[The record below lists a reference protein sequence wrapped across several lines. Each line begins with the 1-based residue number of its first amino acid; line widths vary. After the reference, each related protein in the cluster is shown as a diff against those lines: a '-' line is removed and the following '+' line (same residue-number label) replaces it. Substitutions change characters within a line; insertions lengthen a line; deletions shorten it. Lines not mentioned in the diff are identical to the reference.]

1 MTTTSTKPEALL
13 WIDVETTGPDRTT
26 AQILEIGMAC
36 TDSTATQ
43 DYGAFHAI
51 VKPDILDISRITPWA
66 WEHHTANGLIAEV
79 RAASTRQNGPAAV
92 GNAAEEYLESLEQR
106 FQLVPTGT
114 NVDFDLGFLGL
125 LAIDTSPL
133 SRRKLDL
140 TTIRRLVAILGAPD
154 LQPGDS
160 IEPGHSRD
168 NYDDCPICRARRE
181 KGADAIEGTGHPEQ
195 VYCTRYRD
203 YAALYASMYGKGD
216 VYQVRPVGELEASD
230 EDFDGCYRCDRLVI
244 VRAVERHVTLTPKRR
259 RKVIRLMQRL
269 DDGPCINPLPRNAT
283 PQMVEKFI
291 QRSAADTMHIMRQAE
306 RSIR

>member
-1 MTTTSTKPEALL
+1 MEEQNKTTESGQAAADLDKSLARLETATRLTGLVVELQKAAANLEAYAASLLGSDDIIVDSTASLILHLNRKVTDRAHSMRNACENLEQSDRLLAEKAKRKASWTTSSPSRSTERTTSMTTTSTKPEALL

-51 VKPDILDISRITPWA
+51 VKPDILDISRITPLA

-133 SRRKLDL
+133 SYRKLDL
-140 TTIRRLVAILGAPD
+140 TTIRRLITILGGPD
-154 LQPGDS
+154 PYATHHEGRHRVEDC
-160 IEPGHSRD
+160 ITRD
-168 NYDDCPICRARRE
+168 IHDYRHYLETIQLKDC
-181 KGADAIEGTGHPEQ
+181 
-195 VYCTRYRD
+195 
-203 YAALYASMYGKGD
+203 GK
-216 VYQVRPVGELEASD
+216 
-230 EDFDGCYRCDRLVI
+230 
-244 VRAVERHVTLTPKRR
+244 
-259 RKVIRLMQRL
+259 
-269 DDGPCINPLPRNAT
+269 
-283 PQMVEKFI
+283 
-291 QRSAADTMHIMRQAE
+291 
-306 RSIR
+306 

>member
-1 MTTTSTKPEALL
+1 MEEQNKTTESGQAAADLDRSLGRLDAAAQLDRLVTGLQQAAGRLDAYAASLIGSDDIIVDEAASLILHLNRKVTDRAHSMRNACENLEQSDPRGKASWTTSSPSRSTERTTSMTTTSTKPEALL

-140 TTIRRLVAILGAPD
+140 TTIRRLVAILGGPD
-154 LQPGDS
+154 PYTSHHEGRHRVEDCITRDIHDYRHYLETIQLKDS
-160 IEPGHSRD
+160 
-168 NYDDCPICRARRE
+168 
-181 KGADAIEGTGHPEQ
+181 
-195 VYCTRYRD
+195 
-203 YAALYASMYGKGD
+203 GK
-216 VYQVRPVGELEASD
+216 
-230 EDFDGCYRCDRLVI
+230 
-244 VRAVERHVTLTPKRR
+244 
-259 RKVIRLMQRL
+259 
-269 DDGPCINPLPRNAT
+269 
-283 PQMVEKFI
+283 
-291 QRSAADTMHIMRQAE
+291 
-306 RSIR
+306 

>member
-13 WIDVETTGPDRTT
+13 WIDMETTGPDRTT

-51 VKPDILDISRITPWA
+51 VKPDILDISRITPLA

-133 SRRKLDL
+133 SHRKLDL
-140 TTIRRLVAILGAPD
+140 TTIRRLITILGGPD
-154 LQPGDS
+154 PYATHHEGRHRVEDCITRDIHDYRHYLETIQLKDS
-160 IEPGHSRD
+160 
-168 NYDDCPICRARRE
+168 
-181 KGADAIEGTGHPEQ
+181 
-195 VYCTRYRD
+195 
-203 YAALYASMYGKGD
+203 GK
-216 VYQVRPVGELEASD
+216 
-230 EDFDGCYRCDRLVI
+230 
-244 VRAVERHVTLTPKRR
+244 
-259 RKVIRLMQRL
+259 
-269 DDGPCINPLPRNAT
+269 
-283 PQMVEKFI
+283 
-291 QRSAADTMHIMRQAE
+291 
-306 RSIR
+306 

>member
-140 TTIRRLVAILGAPD
+140 TTIRRLVAILGGPD
-154 LQPGDS
+154 PYATH
-160 IEPGHSRD
+160 P
-168 NYDDCPICRARRE
+168 RRPTPRR
-181 KGADAIEGTGHPEQ
+181 GLHRQRHP
-195 VYCTRYRD
+195 
-203 YAALYASMYGKGD
+203 
-216 VYQVRPVGELEASD
+216 
-230 EDFDGCYRCDRLVI
+230 RL
-244 VRAVERHVTLTPKRR
+244 P
-259 RKVIRLMQRL
+259 
-269 DDGPCINPLPRNAT
+269 PLPRNHPT
-283 PQMVEKFI
+283 QGQRQMK
-291 QRSAADTMHIMRQAE
+291 RKGARGRWTD
-306 RSIR
+306 

>member
-1 MTTTSTKPEALL
+1 MEEQNKTTESGQAAADLDRSLGRLDAAAQLDRLVTGLQQAAGRLDAYAASLIGSDDIIVDEAASLILHLNRKVTDRAHSMRNACENLEQSDRLLAEKAKRKASWTTSSPSRSTERTTSMTTTSTKPEALL
-13 WIDVETTGPDRTT
+13 WIDMETTGPDRTT

-133 SRRKLDL
+133 SHRKLDL
-140 TTIRRLVAILGAPD
+140 TTIRRLVAILGGPD
-154 LQPGDS
+154 PYTSHHEGRHRVEDCITRDIHDYRHYLETIQLKDS
-160 IEPGHSRD
+160 
-168 NYDDCPICRARRE
+168 
-181 KGADAIEGTGHPEQ
+181 
-195 VYCTRYRD
+195 
-203 YAALYASMYGKGD
+203 GK
-216 VYQVRPVGELEASD
+216 
-230 EDFDGCYRCDRLVI
+230 
-244 VRAVERHVTLTPKRR
+244 
-259 RKVIRLMQRL
+259 
-269 DDGPCINPLPRNAT
+269 
-283 PQMVEKFI
+283 
-291 QRSAADTMHIMRQAE
+291 
-306 RSIR
+306 

>member
-13 WIDVETTGPDRTT
+13 WIDMETTGPDRTT

-133 SRRKLDL
+133 RPPQTRPDHHQTPRRHP
-140 TTIRRLVAILGAPD
+140 RRPRPIH
-154 LQPGDS
+154 QP
-160 IEPGHSRD
+160 P
-168 NYDDCPICRARRE
+168 RRPTPRR
-181 KGADAIEGTGHPEQ
+181 GLHHQRHP
-195 VYCTRYRD
+195 
-203 YAALYASMYGKGD
+203 
-216 VYQVRPVGELEASD
+216 
-230 EDFDGCYRCDRLVI
+230 RL
-244 VRAVERHVTLTPKRR
+244 P
-259 RKVIRLMQRL
+259 
-269 DDGPCINPLPRNAT
+269 PLPRNHPT
-283 PQMVEKFI
+283 QGQRQMK
-291 QRSAADTMHIMRQAE
+291 RKGGRWTD
-306 RSIR
+306 

>member
-1 MTTTSTKPEALL
+1 MEEQNKTTESGQAAADLDKSLARLETATRLTGLVVELQKAAANLEAYAASLLGSDDIIVDKAASLILHLNRKVTDRAHSICATHARTSNNPTVSSPRRPRGKASWTTSSPSRSTERTTSMTTTSTKPEALL

-51 VKPDILDISRITPWA
+51 VKPDILDISRITPLA

-133 SRRKLDL
+133 SYRKLDL
-140 TTIRRLVAILGAPD
+140 TTIRRLITILGGPD
-154 LQPGDS
+154 PYATHHEGRHRVEDC
-160 IEPGHSRD
+160 ITRD
-168 NYDDCPICRARRE
+168 IHDYRHYLETIQLKDC
-181 KGADAIEGTGHPEQ
+181 
-195 VYCTRYRD
+195 
-203 YAALYASMYGKGD
+203 GK
-216 VYQVRPVGELEASD
+216 
-230 EDFDGCYRCDRLVI
+230 
-244 VRAVERHVTLTPKRR
+244 
-259 RKVIRLMQRL
+259 
-269 DDGPCINPLPRNAT
+269 
-283 PQMVEKFI
+283 
-291 QRSAADTMHIMRQAE
+291 
-306 RSIR
+306 

>member
-1 MTTTSTKPEALL
+1 M
-13 WIDVETTGPDRTT
+13 DRRGDHRPDRTT

-51 VKPDILDISRITPWA
+51 VKPDILDISRITPLA

-133 SRRKLDL
+133 SYRKLDL
-140 TTIRRLVAILGAPD
+140 TTIRRLITILGGPD
-154 LQPGDS
+154 PYATHHEGRHRVEDC
-160 IEPGHSRD
+160 ITRD
-168 NYDDCPICRARRE
+168 IHDYRHYLETIQLKDC
-181 KGADAIEGTGHPEQ
+181 
-195 VYCTRYRD
+195 
-203 YAALYASMYGKGD
+203 GK
-216 VYQVRPVGELEASD
+216 
-230 EDFDGCYRCDRLVI
+230 
-244 VRAVERHVTLTPKRR
+244 
-259 RKVIRLMQRL
+259 
-269 DDGPCINPLPRNAT
+269 
-283 PQMVEKFI
+283 
-291 QRSAADTMHIMRQAE
+291 
-306 RSIR
+306 

>member
-114 NVDFDLGFLGL
+114 NVDFDLGFLG
-125 LAIDTSPL
+125 
-133 SRRKLDL
+133 
-140 TTIRRLVAILGAPD
+140 RLVAILGGPD
-154 LQPGDS
+154 PYTSHHEGRHRVEDCITRDIHDYRHYLETIQLKDS
-160 IEPGHSRD
+160 
-168 NYDDCPICRARRE
+168 
-181 KGADAIEGTGHPEQ
+181 
-195 VYCTRYRD
+195 
-203 YAALYASMYGKGD
+203 GK
-216 VYQVRPVGELEASD
+216 
-230 EDFDGCYRCDRLVI
+230 
-244 VRAVERHVTLTPKRR
+244 
-259 RKVIRLMQRL
+259 
-269 DDGPCINPLPRNAT
+269 
-283 PQMVEKFI
+283 
-291 QRSAADTMHIMRQAE
+291 
-306 RSIR
+306 

>member
-1 MTTTSTKPEALL
+1 MEEQNKTTESGQAAADLDRSLGRLDAAAQLDRLVTGLQQAAGRLDAYAASLIGSDDIIVDEAASLILHLNRKVTDRAHSMRNACENLEQSDRLLAEKAKRKSSWTTSSPSRSTERTTSMTTTSTKPEALL

-140 TTIRRLVAILGAPD
+140 TTIRRLVAILGGPD
-154 LQPGDS
+154 PYTSHHEGRHRVEDCITRDIHDYRHYLETIQLKDS
-160 IEPGHSRD
+160 
-168 NYDDCPICRARRE
+168 
-181 KGADAIEGTGHPEQ
+181 
-195 VYCTRYRD
+195 
-203 YAALYASMYGKGD
+203 GK
-216 VYQVRPVGELEASD
+216 
-230 EDFDGCYRCDRLVI
+230 
-244 VRAVERHVTLTPKRR
+244 
-259 RKVIRLMQRL
+259 
-269 DDGPCINPLPRNAT
+269 
-283 PQMVEKFI
+283 
-291 QRSAADTMHIMRQAE
+291 
-306 RSIR
+306 

>member
-1 MTTTSTKPEALL
+1 MEEQNKTTESGQAAADLDKSLARLETATRLTGLVVELQKAAANLEAYATSLLGSDDIIVDKAASLILHLNRKVTDRAHSMRNACENLEQSDRLLAEKAKRKSLMDHILTIPLDGEATSMTTTSTKPEALL

-51 VKPDILDISRITPWA
+51 VKPDILDISRITPLA

-133 SRRKLDL
+133 SYRKLDL
-140 TTIRRLVAILGAPD
+140 TTIRRLITILGGPD
-154 LQPGDS
+154 PYATHHEGRHRVEDC
-160 IEPGHSRD
+160 ITRD
-168 NYDDCPICRARRE
+168 IHDYRHYLETIQLKDC
-181 KGADAIEGTGHPEQ
+181 
-195 VYCTRYRD
+195 
-203 YAALYASMYGKGD
+203 GK
-216 VYQVRPVGELEASD
+216 
-230 EDFDGCYRCDRLVI
+230 
-244 VRAVERHVTLTPKRR
+244 
-259 RKVIRLMQRL
+259 
-269 DDGPCINPLPRNAT
+269 
-283 PQMVEKFI
+283 
-291 QRSAADTMHIMRQAE
+291 
-306 RSIR
+306 

>member
-51 VKPDILDISRITPWA
+51 VKPDILDISRITPFA

-133 SRRKLDL
+133 SYRKLDL
-140 TTIRRLVAILGAPD
+140 TTIRRLITILGGPD
-154 LQPGDS
+154 PYATHHEGRHRVEDC
-160 IEPGHSRD
+160 ITRD
-168 NYDDCPICRARRE
+168 IHDYRHYLETIQLKDC
-181 KGADAIEGTGHPEQ
+181 
-195 VYCTRYRD
+195 
-203 YAALYASMYGKGD
+203 GK
-216 VYQVRPVGELEASD
+216 
-230 EDFDGCYRCDRLVI
+230 
-244 VRAVERHVTLTPKRR
+244 
-259 RKVIRLMQRL
+259 
-269 DDGPCINPLPRNAT
+269 
-283 PQMVEKFI
+283 
-291 QRSAADTMHIMRQAE
+291 
-306 RSIR
+306 

>member
-51 VKPDILDISRITPWA
+51 VKPDILDISRITPLA

-133 SRRKLDL
+133 SYRKLDL
-140 TTIRRLVAILGAPD
+140 TTIRRLITILGGPD
-154 LQPGDS
+154 PYRPTTKADTASRTASPETSTTTATTSKPSNSRTAANETERRTMDGLAAFILLAAVFIAWLGGD
-160 IEPGHSRD
+160 H
-168 NYDDCPICRARRE
+168 
-181 KGADAIEGTGHPEQ
+181 
-195 VYCTRYRD
+195 
-203 YAALYASMYGKGD
+203 
-216 VYQVRPVGELEASD
+216 
-230 EDFDGCYRCDRLVI
+230 
-244 VRAVERHVTLTPKRR
+244 
-259 RKVIRLMQRL
+259 
-269 DDGPCINPLPRNAT
+269 DGPAGPR
-283 PQMVEKFI
+283 K
-291 QRSAADTMHIMRQAE
+291 
-306 RSIR
+306 

>member
-1 MTTTSTKPEALL
+1 MEEQNKTTESGQAAADLDRSLGRLDAAAQLDRLVTGLQQAAGRLDAYAASLIGSDDIIVDEAASLILHLNRKVTDRAHSMRNACENLEQSDRLLAEKPRGKASWTTSSPSRSTERTTSMTTTSTKPEALL

-140 TTIRRLVAILGAPD
+140 TTIRRLVAILGGPD
-154 LQPGDS
+154 PYTSHHEGRHRVEDCITRDIHDYRHYLETIQLKDS
-160 IEPGHSRD
+160 
-168 NYDDCPICRARRE
+168 
-181 KGADAIEGTGHPEQ
+181 
-195 VYCTRYRD
+195 
-203 YAALYASMYGKGD
+203 GK
-216 VYQVRPVGELEASD
+216 
-230 EDFDGCYRCDRLVI
+230 
-244 VRAVERHVTLTPKRR
+244 
-259 RKVIRLMQRL
+259 
-269 DDGPCINPLPRNAT
+269 
-283 PQMVEKFI
+283 
-291 QRSAADTMHIMRQAE
+291 
-306 RSIR
+306 

>member
-43 DYGAFHAI
+43 TTAPSTRSSNPTSSTSAASH
-51 VKPDILDISRITPWA
+51 RA

-140 TTIRRLVAILGAPD
+140 TTIRRLVAILGGPD
-154 LQPGDS
+154 PYTSHHEGRHRVEDCITRDIHDYRHYLETIQLKDS
-160 IEPGHSRD
+160 
-168 NYDDCPICRARRE
+168 
-181 KGADAIEGTGHPEQ
+181 
-195 VYCTRYRD
+195 
-203 YAALYASMYGKGD
+203 GK
-216 VYQVRPVGELEASD
+216 
-230 EDFDGCYRCDRLVI
+230 
-244 VRAVERHVTLTPKRR
+244 
-259 RKVIRLMQRL
+259 
-269 DDGPCINPLPRNAT
+269 
-283 PQMVEKFI
+283 
-291 QRSAADTMHIMRQAE
+291 
-306 RSIR
+306 

>member
-51 VKPDILDISRITPWA
+51 VKPDILDISRITPLA

-133 SRRKLDL
+133 SYRKLDL
-140 TTIRRLVAILGAPD
+140 TTIRRLITILGGPD
-154 LQPGDS
+154 TASRTASPETSTTTATTSKPSNSRTAANETERRMMDGLAAFILLAAVFIAWLGGD
-160 IEPGHSRD
+160 H
-168 NYDDCPICRARRE
+168 
-181 KGADAIEGTGHPEQ
+181 
-195 VYCTRYRD
+195 
-203 YAALYASMYGKGD
+203 
-216 VYQVRPVGELEASD
+216 
-230 EDFDGCYRCDRLVI
+230 
-244 VRAVERHVTLTPKRR
+244 
-259 RKVIRLMQRL
+259 
-269 DDGPCINPLPRNAT
+269 DGPAGPR
-283 PQMVEKFI
+283 K
-291 QRSAADTMHIMRQAE
+291 
-306 RSIR
+306 

>member
-133 SRRKLDL
+133 SYCKLDL
-140 TTIRRLVAILGAPD
+140 ATIRRLVAILGGPD
-154 LQPGDS
+154 PYTSHHEGRHRVEDCITRDIHDYRHYLETIQLKDS
-160 IEPGHSRD
+160 
-168 NYDDCPICRARRE
+168 
-181 KGADAIEGTGHPEQ
+181 
-195 VYCTRYRD
+195 
-203 YAALYASMYGKGD
+203 GK
-216 VYQVRPVGELEASD
+216 
-230 EDFDGCYRCDRLVI
+230 
-244 VRAVERHVTLTPKRR
+244 
-259 RKVIRLMQRL
+259 
-269 DDGPCINPLPRNAT
+269 
-283 PQMVEKFI
+283 
-291 QRSAADTMHIMRQAE
+291 
-306 RSIR
+306 

>member
-114 NVDFDLGFLGL
+114 NVDFDS
-125 LAIDTSPL
+125 DSSDSSP
-133 SRRKLDL
+133 S
-140 TTIRRLVAILGAPD
+140 
-154 LQPGDS
+154 
-160 IEPGHSRD
+160 
-168 NYDDCPICRARRE
+168 
-181 KGADAIEGTGHPEQ
+181 
-195 VYCTRYRD
+195 
-203 YAALYASMYGKGD
+203 
-216 VYQVRPVGELEASD
+216 
-230 EDFDGCYRCDRLVI
+230 
-244 VRAVERHVTLTPKRR
+244 TP
-259 RKVIRLMQRL
+259 
-269 DDGPCINPLPRNAT
+269 A
-283 PQMVEKFI
+283 
-291 QRSAADTMHIMRQAE
+291 RSATANST
-306 RSIR
+306 

>member
-1 MTTTSTKPEALL
+1 MEEQNKTTESGQAAADLDRSLGRLDAAAQLDRLVTGLQQAAGRLDAYAASLIGSDDIIVDEAASLILHLNRKVTDRAHSMRNACENLNNPTVSSPRRPRGKASWTTSSPSRSTERTTSMTTTSTKPEALL

-140 TTIRRLVAILGAPD
+140 TTIRRLVAILGGPD
-154 LQPGDS
+154 PYTSHHEGRHRVEDCITRDIHDYRHYLETIQLKDS
-160 IEPGHSRD
+160 
-168 NYDDCPICRARRE
+168 
-181 KGADAIEGTGHPEQ
+181 
-195 VYCTRYRD
+195 
-203 YAALYASMYGKGD
+203 GK
-216 VYQVRPVGELEASD
+216 
-230 EDFDGCYRCDRLVI
+230 
-244 VRAVERHVTLTPKRR
+244 
-259 RKVIRLMQRL
+259 
-269 DDGPCINPLPRNAT
+269 
-283 PQMVEKFI
+283 
-291 QRSAADTMHIMRQAE
+291 
-306 RSIR
+306 

>member
-1 MTTTSTKPEALL
+1 MEEQNKTTESGQAAADLDKSLARLETATRLTGLVVELQKAAANLEAYAASLLGSDDIIVDRAASLILHLNRKVTDRAHSMRNACENLEQSDRLLAEKAKRKSLMDHILTILLDGEDDQHTTTSTKPEALL

-51 VKPDILDISRITPWA
+51 VKPDILDISRITPLA

-133 SRRKLDL
+133 SYRKLDL
-140 TTIRRLVAILGAPD
+140 TTIRRLITILGGPD
-154 LQPGDS
+154 PYATHHEGRHRVEDC
-160 IEPGHSRD
+160 ITRD
-168 NYDDCPICRARRE
+168 IHDYRHYLETIQLKDC
-181 KGADAIEGTGHPEQ
+181 
-195 VYCTRYRD
+195 
-203 YAALYASMYGKGD
+203 GK
-216 VYQVRPVGELEASD
+216 
-230 EDFDGCYRCDRLVI
+230 
-244 VRAVERHVTLTPKRR
+244 
-259 RKVIRLMQRL
+259 
-269 DDGPCINPLPRNAT
+269 
-283 PQMVEKFI
+283 
-291 QRSAADTMHIMRQAE
+291 
-306 RSIR
+306 

>member
-1 MTTTSTKPEALL
+1 MEEQNKTTESGQAAADLDRSLGRLDAAAQLDRLVTGLQQAAGRLDAYAASLIGSDDIIVDEAASLILHLNRKVTDRAHSMRNACENLEQSDRLLAEKAKRKSLVASSPSRSTERTTSMTTTSTKPEALL

-51 VKPDILDISRITPWA
+51 VKPDILDISRITPLA

-133 SRRKLDL
+133 SYRKLDL
-140 TTIRRLVAILGAPD
+140 TTIRRLITILGGPD
-154 LQPGDS
+154 PYATHHEGRHRVEDC
-160 IEPGHSRD
+160 ITRD
-168 NYDDCPICRARRE
+168 IHDYRHYLETIQLKDC
-181 KGADAIEGTGHPEQ
+181 
-195 VYCTRYRD
+195 
-203 YAALYASMYGKGD
+203 GK
-216 VYQVRPVGELEASD
+216 
-230 EDFDGCYRCDRLVI
+230 
-244 VRAVERHVTLTPKRR
+244 
-259 RKVIRLMQRL
+259 
-269 DDGPCINPLPRNAT
+269 
-283 PQMVEKFI
+283 
-291 QRSAADTMHIMRQAE
+291 
-306 RSIR
+306 

>member
-1 MTTTSTKPEALL
+1 MEEQNKTTESGQAAADLDKSLARLETATRLTGLVVELQKAAANLEAYAASLLGSDDIIVDSTASPSCTSTARSPTGRTACATHARTSNNPTVSSPRRPRGKASWTTSSPSRSTERTTSMTTTSTKPEALL

-51 VKPDILDISRITPWA
+51 VKPDILDISRITPLA

-79 RAASTRQNGPAAV
+79 CAASTRQNGPAAV

-133 SRRKLDL
+133 SYRKLDL
-140 TTIRRLVAILGAPD
+140 TTIRRLITILGGPD
-154 LQPGDS
+154 PYATHHEGRHRVEDC
-160 IEPGHSRD
+160 ITRD
-168 NYDDCPICRARRE
+168 IHDYRHYLETIQLKDC
-181 KGADAIEGTGHPEQ
+181 
-195 VYCTRYRD
+195 
-203 YAALYASMYGKGD
+203 GK
-216 VYQVRPVGELEASD
+216 
-230 EDFDGCYRCDRLVI
+230 
-244 VRAVERHVTLTPKRR
+244 
-259 RKVIRLMQRL
+259 
-269 DDGPCINPLPRNAT
+269 
-283 PQMVEKFI
+283 
-291 QRSAADTMHIMRQAE
+291 
-306 RSIR
+306 

>member
-1 MTTTSTKPEALL
+1 MEEQNKTTESGQAAADLDKSLARLETATRLTGLVVELQKAAANLEAYAASLLGSDDIIVDMAASLILHLNRRSPTGRTACATHARTSNNPTVSSPRRPRGKASWTTSSPSRSTERTTSMTTTSTKPEALL

-51 VKPDILDISRITPWA
+51 VKPDILDISRITPLA

-133 SRRKLDL
+133 SYRKLDL
-140 TTIRRLVAILGAPD
+140 TTIRRLITILGGPD
-154 LQPGDS
+154 PYATHHEGRHRVEDC
-160 IEPGHSRD
+160 ITRD
-168 NYDDCPICRARRE
+168 IHDYRHYLETIQLKDC
-181 KGADAIEGTGHPEQ
+181 
-195 VYCTRYRD
+195 
-203 YAALYASMYGKGD
+203 GK
-216 VYQVRPVGELEASD
+216 
-230 EDFDGCYRCDRLVI
+230 
-244 VRAVERHVTLTPKRR
+244 
-259 RKVIRLMQRL
+259 
-269 DDGPCINPLPRNAT
+269 
-283 PQMVEKFI
+283 
-291 QRSAADTMHIMRQAE
+291 
-306 RSIR
+306 